1 MSSAN
6 RINDGTRGGNR
17 RAYITTENFRSRFLS
32 YRTEL
37 ENLITIGYLSPVTAD
52 SSKCPKGR
60 ILRENGRKLYPEA
73 NPGINTYLVGVYDEV
88 TFLSGYI
95 DPNSHVFSSFNTDKP
110 YFMND
115 NVDSF
120 YVSENNNQTEGPDLG
135 DPVYT
140 RGNVETVSGD
150 IIANPNG
157 GENYITLQ
165 NDISGGSA
173 AYFGF
178 DGPSD
183 PYMEVQSGDY
193 TSYAYIE
200 ASQNIAQL
208 YMSAPLVS
216 KIDMNSSE
224 ESQVELSANG
234 GFVGAYASDGSVY
247 NSGLLHPYN
256 SSGQTTLGT
265 GGLVTVTNDLL
276 TSGGVL
282 VMLTRVTPLSSDSG
296 IIGHLYYTISSNVLT
311 IRSTDGRDRSV
322 VNYLIISN
330 ND

>member
-6 RINDGTRGGNR
+6 RINDGTRAGNR
-17 RAYITTENFRSRFLS
+17 RAYITTENFRTRFLS
-32 YRTEL
+32 YRTAL
-37 ENLITIGYLSPVTAD
+37 ENFITVGYLSPVTAD
-52 SSKCPKGR
+52 ASKCPKGR
-60 ILRENGRKLYPEA
+60 ILRENGRKLYPDA
-73 NPGINTYLVGVYDEV
+73 NPGVDFYLVGVYDEA

-120 YVSENNNQTEGPDLG
+120 YVSENNNQTEGHDLG

-140 RGNVETVSGD
+140 RGNIETVQGD
-150 IIANPNG
+150 IIADPNSG
-157 GENYITLQ
+157 DNYITLQ
-165 NDISGGSA
+165 NDISGGNA
-173 AYFGF
+173 AFFGF
-178 DGPSD
+178 DSD
-183 PYMEVQSGDY
+183 LQPYMEVQSGNY
-193 TSYAYIE
+193 TTYGYME
-200 ASQNIAQL
+200 ALQNRAEL
-208 YMSAPLVS
+208 YLSGPQEA
-216 KIDMNSSE
+216 
-224 ESQVELSANG
+224 QVELNTNT

-256 SSGQTTLGT
+256 SSGQQTLGS
-265 GGLVTVTNDLL
+265 GGVSPSITNDLL

-311 IRSTDGRDRSV
+311 IRSTDSRDRSV

-330 ND
+330 NGNT